1 LKSAS
6 NEVLNENYKISNLDF
21 INFYT
26 INNSCTLIDFESD
39 ARHEISNSKY
49 ILNKRDENVN
59 KICKKACINSYTNFL
74 NENRIEINENNDN
87 EHSKGLLVG
96 DSSNRKME
104 FTKLA
109 AQRTHYKKLVKFIK
123 LNDILLTRSNLQLS
137 IDILYKIKEHLTF
150 TDEKF
155 AKLKEKTKVKKNLV
169 KYPLFIIDIEFDI
182 KNRKFKFTPSNEE
195 FTSTIMNIIG
205 EAHNEIS
212 KVNIL
217 STHKNF
223 IEYLRVKED
232 DGSKDNPDDGD
243 IYNRIIVHP
252 EYDIL
257 KSDIENIIHKSYNTM
272 DIFVNN
278 NLS

>member
-1 LKSAS
+1 MKSAS

-223 IEYLRVKED
+223 IE
-232 DGSKDNPDDGD
+232 
-243 IYNRIIVHP
+243 
-252 EYDIL
+252 
-257 KSDIENIIHKSYNTM
+257 
-272 DIFVNN
+272 
-278 NLS
+278 